1 MEEVVELARVE
12 RSPPTA
18 GWRSSP
24 SHRPRPVNRSSQD
37 DWVPYTKVRFEKYFV
52 RKMRRAE
59 SEPFYERF
67 LLERLNLRKI
77 KEAV

>member
-1 MEEVVELARVE
+1 MAEVVEPARVE

-18 GWRSSP
+18 GWRSSL
-24 SHRPRPVNRSSQD
+24 SHRPRPVNWSSQD
-37 DWVPYTKVRFEKYFV
+37 WGYYAKVRFEKYFM
-52 RKMRRAE
+52 RKMPRDE

-67 LLERLNLRKI
+67 PLERLNLRKI